1 MEHIVVNFKILL
13 KFNWDNTLPSYPPP
27 NTYFA
32 WNHNSQ
38 QLHLIPPCSNFMLL
52 YEVDDALSLSPQPI
66 STHPTKSWTSYPCK
80 LVAFASIHPFCSQNL
95 SHSFSKNLFFL
106 QTNPT
111 WKINQLF
118 NPLINDQN
126 TYIKWS
132 TFVVMTYEYI
142 KYVSMQSIQM

>member
-1 MEHIVVNFKILL
+1 
-13 KFNWDNTLPSYPPP
+13 
-27 NTYFA
+27 
-32 WNHNSQ
+32 
-38 QLHLIPPCSNFMLL
+38 
-52 YEVDDALSLSPQPI
+52 
-66 STHPTKSWTSYPCK
+66 
-80 LVAFASIHPFCSQNL
+80 L